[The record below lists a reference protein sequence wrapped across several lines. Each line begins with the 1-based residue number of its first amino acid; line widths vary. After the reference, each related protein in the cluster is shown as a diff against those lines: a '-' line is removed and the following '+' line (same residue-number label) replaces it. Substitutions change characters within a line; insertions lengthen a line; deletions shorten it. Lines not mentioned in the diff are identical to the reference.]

1 MIPNC
6 TTKWKNMRWV
16 DVGSSLD
23 CRSKASAGLLADGTC
38 GKRGR
43 QTCFFTAIDPVDE
56 PGEVSPH
63 SIDSP
68 GFVPY
73 EITWRSHQD
82 AVYWFDLT
90 LAQNFGRVLRHT
102 ISNAIILDD
111 TMLAGCLVK
120 LIRRRTHEILYQK
133 AQSESQNTPKSC
145 SSQKMAARI
154 FELGMQE
161 VRARANRAERTL
173 ARRL

>member
-6 TTKWKNMRWV
+6 TVKWKIPYGWTGSLYH
-16 DVGSSLD
+16 VGSSLD
-23 CRSKASAGLLADGTC
+23 CRTIASARLLAGGTC

-43 QTCFFTAIDPVDE
+43 QTCFFTAMDPMNE
-56 PGEVSPH
+56 PGEVSPY

-90 LAQNFGRVLRHT
+90 LAHT

-120 LIRRRTHEILYQK
+120 IIRRRTHEILYQK

-145 SSQKMAARI
+145 SSQRMAARI

-161 VRARANRAERTL
+161 VRARTH
-173 ARRL
+173 